1 MQKEVPSTRTRSLSV
16 DTTNGAASSRA
27 TSKKAAPANCTLRCV
42 GPKASGSVSFV
53 RALSHTCVPSSSV
66 TVVTASPVFS

>member
-16 DTTNGAASSRA
+16 DTTNGGGFVPRHLEEGRA
-27 TSKKAAPANCTLRCV
+27 GQLHVALR
-42 GPKASGSVSFV
+42 
-53 RALSHTCVPSSSV
+53 RAEGFGQRQFRTGVEHTCVPSSSV